1 MPPLPRWSGWQAS
14 LPRSSGA
21 HELALATCATTMTN
35 PGKVGHLPQTK
46 PHTAKASDAA
56 QTLRGIYENAS
67 GDDDRA

>member
-1 MPPLPRWSGWQAS
+1 MPATVERLAGKLAEI
-14 LPRSSGA
+14 LKA

-56 QTLRGIYENAS
+56 QTLRGI
-67 GDDDRA
+67 